1 MEKKEMKHSKLFK
14 SLFVGLC
21 CVFNSVSTVSAQEDK
36 HSALTGASQG
46 VVNSPATTR
55 SVSLPDCFGLA
66 DQHNQEILSAL
77 WTLNLAK
84 AAIKIAAAVP
94 NPQLAVQTGF
104 GNSFQYLFDGQTQD
118 FYLTQQFQTAG
129 KRSKKIEVARANY
142 GLAELQLDVLR
153 FNVHNRVRRSYAE
166 LAAAEAFEALVESQ
180 RQVGLRLVDIAKKR
194 NAAGKAP
201 MSEVLQANLNVLQF
215 DTQRNQAQGRLQQD
229 SALLTQIIGEKP
241 ERIEV
246 IDVDDNGIFKLSSQK
261 TDIVPQATR
270 EMPRLDALLNTAF
283 RYRPDLK
290 AATQQVYAN
299 EKVVTLARTKKIPDL
314 FIGVGGTYSTFTRK
328 QPAGLNPV
336 GNWIGTGIFMNVT
349 AEAPLFYQYQGEVQ
363 QALGNVHQ
371 SQRQVELL
379 RSQIA
384 TDTVTAYNATN
395 VARENIIEFQKNQLP
410 TAAEVAKLARRSYE
424 VGQSDL
430 TSAIIAQQQY
440 QQTLSNYFNAVVTYQ
455 TAWADLEKAIG
466 APLKMQ

>member
-1 MEKKEMKHSKLFK
+1 MEKKKMKFSKIFL
-14 SLFVGLC
+14 SVTLGLC
-21 CVFNSVSTVSAQEDK
+21 LSSNCVAAVFAQANNQIAVADTFK
-36 HSALTGASQG
+36 G

-55 SVSLPDCFGLA
+55 SVSLSSCFGLA
-66 DQHNQEILSAL
+66 DQHNQEILSAS
-77 WTLNLAK
+77 WNLNLAK

-94 NPQLAVQTGF
+94 NPQLTVQTGF
-104 GNSFQYLFDGQTQD
+104 GDSFQYLFTGQTQD
-118 FYLTQQFQTAG
+118 YYLTQQFQTAG
-129 KRSKKIEVARANY
+129 KRSKKIEIAKANY

-153 FNVHNRVRRSYAE
+153 FSVHNRVRRAYAE

-180 RQVGLRLVDIAKKR
+180 RQIGLRLVDIAKKR

-215 DTQRNQAQGRLQQD
+215 DTQQNQAQGRLQQD
-229 SALLTQIIGEKP
+229 TALLTQIIGEKP

-246 IDVDDNGIFKLSSQK
+246 IDVDDNGIFKLSAER

-270 EMPRLDALLNTAF
+270 AMPRLDALLNTAF

-290 AATQQVYAN
+290 AAVQQVYAN
-299 EKVVTLARTKKIPDL
+299 EKVVTLARTKKVPDL
-314 FIGVGGTYSTFTRK
+314 FIGIGGTFSTFTQK
-328 QPAGLNPV
+328 QPAGLKNV
-336 GNWIGTGIFMNVT
+336 GNWIGQGIFMNVT

-363 QALGNVHQ
+363 QALGTVRQ

-384 TDTVTAYNATN
+384 TDTVTAYNEAE
-395 VARENIIEFQKNQLP
+395 VARENVIEFQKNQLP

-455 TAWADLEKAIG
+455 LAWADLEKAVG
-466 APLKMQ
+466 TPLKMQ

>member
-1 MEKKEMKHSKLFK
+1 MEKKKMRSSKFSRL
-14 SLFVGLC
+14 
-21 CVFNSVSTVSAQEDK
+21 VFLTLYCALSCAVRVSAQEDK
-36 HSALTGASQG
+36 QIAFAGAAQG
-46 VVNSPATTR
+46 VVNSPATIR
-55 SVSLPDCFGLA
+55 SVSLPDCFNLA
-66 DQHNQEILSAL
+66 DHHNQEILSAS
-77 WTLNLAK
+77 WNLTIAQ

-94 NPQLAVQTGF
+94 NPQLALQTGF

-118 FYLTQQFQTAG
+118 FYITQQFQTAG
-129 KRSKKIEVARANY
+129 KRSKKMEVARANY
-142 GLAELQLDVLR
+142 GLAELQLDALR
-153 FNVHNRVRRSYAE
+153 FSVHNRVRRAYAE

-180 RQVGLRLVDIAKKR
+180 RQVGLRLLDIAKKR

-201 MSEVLQANLNVLQF
+201 MAEVLQANLNVLQF

-241 ERIEV
+241 EHVEV
-246 IDVDDNGIFKLSSQK
+246 IDVDDNGIFKLSAQK

-270 EMPRLDALLNTAF
+270 ETPRLDALINTAF

-290 AATQQVYAN
+290 AAVQQVYAN
-299 EKVVTLARTKKIPDL
+299 EKAVTLARTKKIPDL
-314 FIGVGGTYSTFTRK
+314 FIGIGGTYSTFTRN
-328 QPAGLNPV
+328 QPAGLNAV

-363 QALGNVHQ
+363 QALGIVRQ

-384 TDTVTAYNATN
+384 TDTVTAYNEAS

-455 TAWADLEKAIG
+455 TAWADLEKAVG

>member
-1 MEKKEMKHSKLFK
+1 MKYSNLSRLVF
-14 SLFVGLC
+14 LTLYCALG
-21 CVFNSVSTVSAQEDK
+21 CVARVSAQEDK
-36 HSALTGASQG
+36 QIALAGAAQG
-46 VVNSPATTR
+46 VVNSPATAR
-55 SVSLPDCFGLA
+55 SVSLPDCFNLA
-66 DQHNQEILSAL
+66 DQHNQEILSAS
-77 WTLNLAK
+77 WTLTIAR
-84 AAIKIAAAVP
+84 AAIKIASAVP
-94 NPQLAVQTGF
+94 NPQLALQTGF

-118 FYLTQQFQTAG
+118 FYITQQFQTAG
-129 KRSKKIEVARANY
+129 KRSKKMDVARANY
-142 GLAELQLDVLR
+142 GLAELQLDALR
-153 FNVHNRVRRSYAE
+153 FNVHNRVRRAYAE

-180 RQVGLRLVDIAKKR
+180 RQVGLRLLDIAKKR

-241 ERIEV
+241 EHIEV
-246 IDVDDNGIFKLSSQK
+246 IDVDDNGIFKLSVQR

-270 EMPRLDALLNTAF
+270 ETPRLDALINTAF

-290 AATQQVYAN
+290 AAVQQVFAN
-299 EKVVTLARTKKIPDL
+299 EKAVTLARTKKVPDL
-314 FIGVGGTYSTFTRK
+314 FIGIGGTYSTFTRN
-328 QPAGLNPV
+328 QPAGLNAV

-363 QALGNVHQ
+363 QALGTVRQ

-384 TDTVTAYNATN
+384 TDTVTAYNEVN

-440 QQTLSNYFNAVVTYQ
+440 QQTLSSYFNAVVTYQ
-455 TAWADLEKAIG
+455 TAWADLEKAVG